1 MLDPVAH
8 PISRRGALA
17 RAFALSCLV
26 PLAGCAASEGGE
38 DQSSEGSD
46 AILAQEAESLTFG
59 IVAPAGI
66 DPYRLADA
74 SGEQV
79 AHQLFDPLT
88 RFDCVTGALNCL
100 AAERYK
106 VSDDQKTFT
115 FTLRDATFHDG
126 TPVRSSDFKR
136 AWERLVS
143 PDAAAASIMGRSD
156 RAYLLSLVEGY
167 EEARE
172 DGSRGL
178 FGVTCPD
185 ERTLVVKL
193 ASPFADFPLVAAALC
208 LAPVPRSAVDDPEGF
223 ARHPIGNGPY
233 MLEGPYEKGDSEI
246 DLVRYEGYAL
256 SAPSIERV
264 AFMAYDRFTEAF
276 RAFEAGDVDVSICPI
291 EDVDS
296 NAADWKSS
304 DDERME
310 LNRSRHTVLATSPV
324 VSYLVCNT
332 EVEPFDDPAFRC
344 ALSMAINR
352 DGLVKSVFRDA
363 RMPADGIVAP
373 MVSGYRSDA
382 WPYAV
387 YDAQAASD
395 LLDDVYPR
403 VSNGERGIEITLVYG
418 AGGGHG
424 KAMEAIARDFKAV
437 GVSCTLESV
446 EFDDLHTRLN
456 DGNFQ
461 LARVDW
467 TMDAMSMDNVLF
479 PLFHSAC
486 IGGTNYARYT
496 DKEVDGLIE
505 DARSEQR
512 ASERISMLQQAEDIV
527 AADCPVIP
535 YIFGARAHVG
545 TRAIECLPF
554 DSFGCAC
561 LDEAE
566 LA

>member
-8 PISRRGALA
+8 PVSRRVALV
-17 RAFALSCLV
+17 RALALSCLV
-26 PLAGCAASEGGE
+26 PLAGCAGSKGGE
-38 DQSSEGSD
+38 SQVSGGSD
-46 AILAQEAESLTFG
+46 ASAAQEVESLSFG
-59 IVAPAGI
+59 IIAPTSI
-66 DPYRLADA
+66 DPYRLVDT

-79 AHQLFDPLT
+79 AYQLFDPLT
-88 RFDCVTGALNCL
+88 RFDCETGALNCL
-100 AAERYK
+100 AAERYE
-106 VSDDQKTFT
+106 VSDDQRTFM

-126 TPVRSSDFKR
+126 SPVRSSDFKR

-143 PDAAAASIMGRSD
+143 PDAAAASIVGRSD
-156 RAYLLSLVEGY
+156 RAYLLALVEGY

-172 DGSRGL
+172 DGARGL
-178 FGVTCPD
+178 SGVTCPD
-185 ERTLVVKL
+185 DRTLVVKL
-193 ASPFADFPLVAAALC
+193 AAPYADFPFVAAALC
-208 LAPVPRSAVDDPEGF
+208 LAPVPRSAIDDPEGF

-233 MLEGPYEKGDSEI
+233 MLEGSYEKGDGEI

-264 AFMAYDRFTEAF
+264 AFMAYDRYTEAF

-310 LNRSRHTVLATSPV
+310 LNTSRHSVLATSPI

-332 EVEPFDDPAFRC
+332 EVEPFDDPVFRC

-363 RMPADGIVAP
+363 RMPADGIIAP
-373 MVSGYRSDA
+373 MVPGYRPEA

-403 VSNGERGIEITLVYG
+403 ALDGERGIEITLVYG

-424 KAMEAIARDFKAV
+424 KAMEAIARDFEAV

-446 EFDDLHTRLN
+446 EFDDLRARLN

-467 TMDAMSMDNVLF
+467 TMDAMSMDNALF

-496 DKEVDGLIE
+496 DKEVDELIE

-512 ASERISMLQQAEDIV
+512 ASERMSMLQQAEDII
-527 AADCPVIP
+527 ADDCPVIP
-535 YIFGARAHVG
+535 YIFGAHAHVG
-545 TRAIECLPF
+545 TRAIERLPF
-554 DSFGCAC
+554 DSFGRAC
-561 LDEAE
+561 LDEAL